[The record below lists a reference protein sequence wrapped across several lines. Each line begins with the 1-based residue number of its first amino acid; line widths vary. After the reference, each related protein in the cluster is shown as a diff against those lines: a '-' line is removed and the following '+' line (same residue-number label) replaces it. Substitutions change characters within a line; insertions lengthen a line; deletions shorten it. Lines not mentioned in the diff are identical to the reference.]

1 MNELPTNKQPVGET
15 FKTTQKLVVGRCYHI
30 RGMYKGSYFVLLE
43 FGEKYAVLGY
53 PKRYSHRLFAAKVSD
68 LKELRSRS

>member
-1 MNELPTNKQPVGET
+1 MDTPANKQPTGDT
-15 FKTTQKLVVGRCYHI
+15 FKTPDKLKVGRCYHI

-53 PKRYSHRLFAAKVSD
+53 AKKHSNRLFAARISQ